1 MPPAHPYQA
10 PATAA
15 PGGTPPPV
23 QTYGPA
29 TAPDPFNPTPA
40 APKKKSGLLIGG
52 GIAAVLAIGGAG
64 AVILGGGDDEAAP
77 TTTEAVT
84 TTIEAV
90 DTGTTMVE
98 VAGSPSVERLAQST
112 VQILV
117 LDAAGNPTCQG
128 SGTILDKSGTILTN
142 AHVITPGGGCEVEGI
157 AIAITDDAGLE
168 PELLYMADLLNFDFQ
183 LDLAVLRIASSIDGS
198 PLPDS
203 FPTTEVGDSDAVTIG
218 DSIRI
223 LGYPTIG
230 GSTITFTNGSVS
242 GFTSQAG
249 LSDRSW
255 IKTDA
260 TISGGNSGGT
270 AVNDEGQLIGI
281 PTQASASEDGP
292 IVDCRV
298 ITDTNGDG
306 VTNDADQ
313 CTPIGGFLNGI
324 RPVNLALPLID
335 AAATATP
342 LAPNAAG
349 TAEPQEVAVDP
360 FSVIAYRPGFS
371 LGVGE
376 TAETT
381 VFTTTAAAGAQEL
394 CFWFDWQNLPTGA
407 RWDAVWLI
415 DGEIIEDFS
424 YFSEL
429 WIQEESGTDFWLC
442 AQNEE
447 GLAAGLYEMVFFV
460 QDEIIFV
467 EAIEVTPEPVPV
479 YEVEFVNNSAHR
491 ICFLKV
497 NPLGAT
503 DVGLDELGAE
513 DIIEIG
519 ASHTL
524 FVPQGTIIASALN
537 CDGDLV
543 SGSTDG
549 IAIVGDD
556 VITIS

>member
-1 MPPAHPYQA
+1 M
-10 PATAA
+10 
-15 PGGTPPPV
+15 
-23 QTYGPA
+23 
-29 TAPDPFNPTPA
+29 
-40 APKKKSGLLIGG
+40 
-52 GIAAVLAIGGAG
+52 LAIGVGG
-64 AVILGGGDDEAAP
+64 AVLLGGGDDEAGP
-77 TTTEAVT
+77 TTTGIPT
-84 TTIEAV
+84 TTVQAE
-90 DTGTTMVE
+90 DTSTTVEE

-112 VQILV
+112 VQVVV

-128 SGTILDKSGTILTN
+128 SGTILDESGTILTN

-168 PELLYMADLLNFDFQ
+168 PELLYMADLLNFDFE

-203 FPTTEVGDSDAVTIG
+203 FPATELGNSDDVTIG

-223 LGYPTIG
+223 LGYPAIG

-249 LSDRSW
+249 VSDRSW

-260 TISGGNSGGT
+260 TIAGGNSGGT
-270 AVNDEGQLIGI
+270 AVNDAGQLIGV

-313 CTPIGGFLNGI
+313 CIPIGGFLNGI
-324 RPVNLALPLID
+324 RPVNLALPLIE
-335 AAATATP
+335 AAKTATP
-342 LAPNAAG
+342 QAPNAAG
-349 TAEPQEVAVDP
+349 TAGPQEVTVDP
-360 FSVIAYRPGFS
+360 FAVIAYRPGFS

-376 TAETT
+376 SVDATE
-381 VFTTTAAAGAQEL
+381 FTTTAAAGALEL
-394 CFWFDWQNLPTGA
+394 CFWFDWQSLPTGA
-407 RWDAVWLI
+407 RWDAVWLV

-424 YFSEL
+424 YFGEL
-429 WIQEESGTDFWLC
+429 WTLEESGSDFWVC
-442 AQNEE
+442 AQSEE
-447 GLAAGLYEMVFFV
+447 GLVAGLYEVVFFV

-467 EAIEVTPEPVPV
+467 EAIEVTPDPVPV
-479 YEVEFVNNSAHR
+479 YEVEFVNESAHR

-519 ASHTL
+519 GSYTL
-524 FVPQGTIIASALN
+524 FVPEGTIIASALN
-537 CDGDLV
+537 CDGELV

-549 IAIVGDD
+549 ITIIGDD

>member
-1 MPPAHPYQA
+1 MS
-10 PATAA
+10 T
-15 PGGTPPPV
+15 
-23 QTYGPA
+23 
-29 TAPDPFNPTPA
+29 TAPP
-40 APKKKSGLLIGG
+40 
-52 GIAAVLAIGGAG
+52 
-64 AVILGGGDDEAAP
+64 E
-77 TTTEAVT
+77 EVT
-84 TTIEAV
+84 TT
-90 DTGTTMVE
+90 
-98 VAGSPSVERLAQST
+98 VAADPEGPPSVERLAQST

-128 SGTILDKSGTILTN
+128 SGTILDESGTILTN

-168 PELLYMADLLNFDFQ
+168 PQLLYMADLLNFDFE

-198 PLPDS
+198 PLPDA
-203 FPTTEVGDSDAVTIG
+203 FPITDIGDSDAVAIG
-218 DSIRI
+218 DSVRI

-249 LSDRSW
+249 VSDRSW

-260 TISGGNSGGT
+260 TIAGGNSGGT
-270 AVNDEGQLIGI
+270 AVNDAGQLIGI

-306 VTNDADQ
+306 ALDDQDQ
-313 CTPIGGFLNGI
+313 CVPIGGFLNGI
-324 RPVNLALPLID
+324 RPVNLALPLIEG
-335 AAATATP
+335 AKTAVP

-349 TAEPQEVAVDP
+349 AAAPQEVVVDP
-360 FSVIAYRPGFS
+360 LQVIAYRPGFS
-371 LGVGE
+371 LGIGE
-376 TAETT
+376 TIDDTE
-381 VFTTTAAAGAQEL
+381 FTTTAAAGTKEL

-407 RWDAVWLI
+407 IWDAVWFV
-415 DGEIIEDFS
+415 DGEVIEDFS
-424 YFSEL
+424 YFGET
-429 WIQEESGTDFWLC
+429 WVQETDGSDFWVC
-442 AQNEE
+442 AQKE
-447 GLAAGLYEMVFFV
+447 GGLVAGLYEVVFFV
-460 QDEIIFV
+460 QDEIIFI
-467 EAIEVTPEPVPV
+467 EAIQVTPTPVPV
-479 YEVEFVNNSAHR
+479 YKVEFLNESAYP

-497 NPLGAT
+497 NPLGSG

-519 ASHTL
+519 GSYTL
-524 FVPQGTIIASALN
+524 FLPEGSIIASALN

-549 IAIVGDD
+549 ITITGDD